1 MRTFIITLLLVI
13 PSFLPVIS
21 QPKYE
26 IRATWLTTLGGM
38 DWPRSKAGNASGILR
53 QQKELCEIL
62 DRLKAANFN
71 TVLLQ
76 TRLRGDLIYPSSIET
91 FAESMTGNTGRNP
104 GYDPLA
110 FAIEECHK
118 RGMELHAWLVTI
130 PAGNT
135 RQVKLLGKNSVVQK
149 NRKICKL
156 YKGNWYLDPGNPET
170 KEYLS
175 RIVKEI
181 TSRYDI
187 DGIHFDYIRYPE
199 GADNF
204 PDTDSFRKHG
214 KGKNLKQWRRDN
226 ITDIVRRLY
235 TDIKTIKPWVK
246 VSSSPIGKYRDTNR
260 YPSRG
265 WNAYHVVYQDAQ
277 KWLKEGI
284 HDALFPMMYFQG
296 NNFYPFALDWKE
308 NDGNRWV
315 VPGLGIYFL
324 SPDEQNWSLDEIV
337 RQIHFTRQVKLNG
350 QAYFRNRF
358 LLDNT
363 KGILDE
369 LKENFYTAPA
379 LVPPMTWMD
388 SIPPSTPAPLTLP
401 SPPSLQLLPD
411 GKLRLG
417 WQASTDNSVGGV
429 VYHLYGSDTYP
440 VDVNNPKNL
449 LATHLVST
457 TYDYRPNVPWRQKRY
472 FAVTAA
478 DRFGNE
484 SAPLE
489 LNAASE
495 PDMPLLNKGDVLYLP
510 QLENARGVKVY
521 VATGEEVWHANYAGQ
536 LSIRSVPEGFYIVEV
551 IDTEGKSIFIG
562 TILKGWH

>member
-1 MRTFIITLLLVI
+1 MRTFFITLLLI
-13 PSFLPVIS
+13 ILPFLPVAS

-38 DWPRSKAGNASGILR
+38 DWPRTKAGNAAGIQR
-53 QQKELCEIL
+53 QKKELCDIL

-76 TRLRGDLIYPSSIET
+76 TRLRGDMIYPSSIET
-91 FAESMTGNTGRNP
+91 FAESLTGYTGRNP

-118 RGMELHAWLVTI
+118 RGLELHAWIVTI

-135 RQVKLLGKNSVVQK
+135 RQVKLLGRNSVVQK
-149 NRKICKL
+149 NRSMCKL
-156 YKGNWYLDPGNPET
+156 YKGNWYLDPGNPDT

-175 RIVKEI
+175 RIVKEVA
-181 TSRYDI
+181 SRYDV

-199 GADNF
+199 QAENF
-204 PDTDSFRKHG
+204 PDKDTFRKYG
-214 KGKNLKQWRRDN
+214 KGKELKQWRRDN
-226 ITDIVRRLY
+226 ITEIVRRLY
-235 TDIKTIKPWVK
+235 TDIKSIKPWIK
-246 VSSSPIGKYRDTNR
+246 VSSSPVGKYRDTNR

-265 WNAYHVVYQDAQ
+265 WNAYHIVYQDAQ

-308 NDGNRWV
+308 NSGNRWI

-324 SPDEQNWSLDEIV
+324 SPREQDWALDEVV
-337 RQIHFTRQVKLNG
+337 RQIHFTRQMKLNG

-369 LKENFYTAPA
+369 LEENFYTAPA
-379 LVPPMTWMD
+379 LVPPMTWQD
-388 SIPPSTPAPLTLP
+388 SIAPAAPTTPVLEQTANGNIRMNWQPAPDDSRHP
-401 SPPSLQLLPD
+401 
-411 GKLRLG
+411 
-417 WQASTDNSVGGV
+417 V
-429 VYHLYGSDTYP
+429 VYHLYGSNTYP
-440 VDVNNPKNL
+440 VDINNSKNL
-449 LATHLVST
+449 LEPHLIST
-457 TYDYRPNVPWRQKRY
+457 NYEYAPTLPWRQKRY

-489 LNAASE
+489 LNKASDM
-495 PDMPLLNKGDVLYLP
+495 DMPLLNKGDILYLP
-510 QLENARGVKVY
+510 DVPDAQAIVISA
-521 VATGEEVWHANYAGQ
+521 ATGEEISRLVYARQVSLEQ
-536 LSIRSVPEGFYIVEV
+536 LPVGFYTVSV
-551 IDTEGKSIFIG
+551 INEDDKTVLSGA
-562 TILKGWH
+562 ILK

>member
-1 MRTFIITLLLVI
+1 MRTFFITLLLI
-13 PSFLPVIS
+13 ILPFLPVAS

-38 DWPRSKAGNASGILR
+38 DWPRTKAGNAAGIQR
-53 QQKELCEIL
+53 QKKELCDIL

-76 TRLRGDLIYPSSIET
+76 TRLRGDMIYPSSIET
-91 FAESMTGNTGRNP
+91 FAESLTGYTGRNP

-118 RGMELHAWLVTI
+118 RGLELHAWIVTI

-135 RQVKLLGKNSVVQK
+135 RQVKLLGRNSVVQK
-149 NRKICKL
+149 NRSMCKL
-156 YKGNWYLDPGNPET
+156 YKGNWYLDPGNPDT

-175 RIVKEI
+175 RIVKEVA
-181 TSRYDI
+181 SRYDV

-199 GADNF
+199 QAENF
-204 PDTDSFRKHG
+204 PDKDTFRKYG
-214 KGKNLKQWRRDN
+214 KGKELKQWRRDN
-226 ITDIVRRLY
+226 ITEIVRRLY
-235 TDIKTIKPWVK
+235 TDIKSIKPWIK
-246 VSSSPIGKYRDTNR
+246 VSSSPVGKYRDTNR

-265 WNAYHVVYQDAQ
+265 WNAYHIVYQDAQ

-308 NDGNRWV
+308 NSGNRWI

-324 SPDEQNWSLDEIV
+324 SPREQDWALDEVV
-337 RQIHFTRQVKLNG
+337 RQIHFTRQMKLNG

-369 LKENFYTAPA
+369 LEENFYTAPA
-379 LVPPMTWMD
+379 LVPPMTWQD
-388 SIPPSTPAPLTLP
+388 SIAPAAPTTPVLEQTANGNIRMNWQPAPDDSRHP
-401 SPPSLQLLPD
+401 
-411 GKLRLG
+411 
-417 WQASTDNSVGGV
+417 V

-440 VDVNNPKNL
+440 VDINNSKNL
-449 LATHLVST
+449 LEPHLIST
-457 TYDYRPNVPWRQKRY
+457 NYEYAPTLPWRQKRY

-489 LNAASE
+489 LNKASDM
-495 PDMPLLNKGDVLYLP
+495 DMPLLNKGDILYLP
-510 QLENARGVKVY
+510 DVPDAQAIVISA
-521 VATGEEVWHANYAGQ
+521 ATGEEISRLVYARQVSLEQ
-536 LSIRSVPEGFYIVEV
+536 LPVGFYTVSV
-551 IDTEGKSIFIG
+551 INEDDKTVLSGA
-562 TILKGWH
+562 ILK

>member
-1 MRTFIITLLLVI
+1 MRTIIITLLLVI

-38 DWPRSKAGNASGILR
+38 DWPRNKAGNASGIQR
-53 QQKELCEIL
+53 QQKELCDIL

-76 TRLRGDLIYPSSIET
+76 TRLRGDMIYPSAIET
-91 FAESMTGNTGRNP
+91 FAESLTGYTGRNP

-118 RGMELHAWLVTI
+118 RGMELHAWIVTI
-130 PAGNT
+130 PAGNA
-135 RQVKLLGKNSVVQK
+135 RQVKLQGRNSVVQK
-149 NRKICKL
+149 NRKICKS

-181 TSRYDI
+181 TTRYDI

-199 GADNF
+199 QAENF
-204 PDTDSFRKHG
+204 PDKDTYRKYG
-214 KGKNLKQWRRDN
+214 KGKELKQWRRDN

-235 TDIKTIKPWVK
+235 ADIKAIKPWVK

-308 NDGNRWV
+308 NCGNRWV

-324 SPDEQNWSLDEIV
+324 SPREQNWSLDEIV

-350 QAYFRNRF
+350 QAYFRNQF

-363 KGILDE
+363 KGVLDE
-369 LKENFYTAPA
+369 LKENFYTTPA

-388 SIPPSTPAPLTLP
+388 SIAPSTPALP
-401 SPPSLQLLPD
+401 EMQLLAN
-411 GKLRLG
+411 GNIRMK
-417 WQASTDNSVGGV
+417 WQTSVDDSGRPV

-440 VDVNNPKNL
+440 VDINNPKYL
-449 LATHLVST
+449 LETHLVST
-457 TYDYRPNVPWRQKRY
+457 EYEYAPGVPWQQKRY

-489 LNAASE
+489 LNKASE
-495 PDMPLLNKGDVLYLP
+495 TDMPLLNKGDRLYLP
-510 QLENARGVKVY
+510 VAKDAQSIVIRN
-521 VATGEEVWHANYAGQ
+521 ATGEEVWRTGYMQQLAIGQ
-536 LSIRSVPEGFYIVEV
+536 LPSGFYTVHIINKGGQSV
-551 IDTEGKSIFIG
+551 FAG
-562 TILKGWH
+562 TIIK

>member
-1 MRTFIITLLLVI
+1 MRTFFITLLLVI
-13 PSFLPVIS
+13 PSFLPVLS

-38 DWPRSKAGNASGILR
+38 DWPRIKAGNASSIQR
-53 QQKELCEIL
+53 QQKELCDIL

-91 FAESMTGNTGRNP
+91 FAESLTGNTGRNP

-156 YKGNWYLDPGNPET
+156 YRGNWYLDPGNPET

-181 TSRYDI
+181 TARYDI

-204 PDTDSFRKHG
+204 PDTDSFRKYG
-214 KGKNLKQWRRDN
+214 KGKDLKQWRRDN

-235 TDIKTIKPWVK
+235 TDIKGLKPWVK

-265 WNAYHVVYQDAQ
+265 WNAYYIVYQDAQ

-308 NDGNRWV
+308 NCSNRWI

-324 SPDEQNWSLDEIV
+324 SPHEQDWPLDEVV
-337 RQIHFTRQVKLNG
+337 RQIHFTRQVRLNG

-411 GKLRLG
+411 GKLRLN
-417 WQASTDNSVGGV
+417 WQASTDNGVGGV

-440 VDVNNPKNL
+440 VDINNPQNL

-484 SAPLE
+484 STPLE

-495 PDMPLLNKGDVLYLP
+495 LDMPLLNKGDVLYLP
-510 QLENARGVKVY
+510 QLEGAQGVKAY
-521 VATGEEVWHANYAGQ
+521 VATGEEVWHANYASQ
-536 LSIRSVPEGFYIVEV
+536 LSIRSLPEGFYIVEV
-551 IDTEGKSIFIG
+551 IDTEGKNIFTG
-562 TILKGWH
+562 TILKGR

>member
-1 MRTFIITLLLVI
+1 MRTFLITLLLII
-13 PSFLPVIS
+13 PSFLPVTS

-38 DWPRSKAGNASGILR
+38 DWPRSKAGTVSGIRR
-53 QQKELCEIL
+53 QQKELCSIL
-62 DRLKAANFN
+62 DRLKAARFN

-91 FAESMTGNTGRNP
+91 FAESLTGYTGRNP

-118 RGMELHAWLVTI
+118 RGMELHAWIVTI

-135 RQVKLLGKNSVVQK
+135 RQVKLLGRNSVVQK

-156 YKGNWYLDPGNPET
+156 YKGNWYLDPGHPET
-170 KEYLS
+170 EEYLS

-181 TSRYDI
+181 TSRYDV

-199 GADNF
+199 QSGHF
-204 PDTDSFRKHG
+204 PDKDTWRKYG
-214 KGKNLKQWRRDN
+214 KGKELQQWRRDN
-226 ITDIVRRLY
+226 ITAIVRRLY
-235 TDIKTIKPWVK
+235 TDIKAIKPWVK
-246 VSSSPIGKYRDTNR
+246 VSSSPVGKYRDTNR
-260 YPSRG
+260 YPSHG
-265 WNAYHVVYQDAQ
+265 WNAYHTVYQDAQ

-308 NDGNRWV
+308 NKGNRWI

-324 SPDEQNWSLDEIV
+324 SPREQDWPLDEII
-337 RQIHFTRQVKLNG
+337 RQVHFTRQIQLNG

-363 KGILDE
+363 KGILNE
-369 LKENFYTAPA
+369 LTEDFYTAPA
-379 LVPPMTWMD
+379 LVPPMTWAD
-388 SIPPSTPAPLTLP
+388 SIPPSTPAQ
-401 SPPSLQLLPD
+401 SFLQPVQGD
-411 GKLRLG
+411 KVRMS
-417 WQASTDNSVGGV
+417 WQISTDNSGYPV
-429 VYHLYGSDTYP
+429 VYHLYGADSYP
-440 VDVNNPKNL
+440 VDTKNPRNL
-449 LATHLVST
+449 LETYLTST
-457 TYDYRPNVPWRQKRY
+457 EYEYIPGTPWQRKRY

-484 SAPLE
+484 SEPLE
-489 LNAASE
+489 LNAPAGT
-495 PDMPLLNKGDVLYLP
+495 DMPLLNKGDVLYLP
-510 QLENARGVKVY
+510 ETKKAKTVKILT
-521 VATGEEVWHANYAGQ
+521 ATGEEIWHMNYGRRV
-536 LSIRSVPEGFYIVEV
+536 SIHLLPAGFYTVYIV
-551 IDTEGKSIFIG
+551 DNEGKKTFAGNII
-562 TILKGWH
+562 K

>member
-1 MRTFIITLLLVI
+1 MRTFFITLLLVI
-13 PSFLPVIS
+13 PSFLPVLS

-38 DWPRSKAGNASGILR
+38 DWPRAKAGNAPGVQR

-91 FAESMTGNTGRNP
+91 FAESLTGNTGRNP

-156 YKGNWYLDPGNPET
+156 YRGNWYLDPGNPET

-181 TSRYDI
+181 TARYDI

-199 GADNF
+199 GTDNF

-214 KGKNLKQWRRDN
+214 KGKDLKQWRRDN

-308 NDGNRWV
+308 NCNNRWV

-324 SPDEQNWSLDEIV
+324 SPNEQDWSLDEIV

-358 LLDNT
+358 LLNNT

-369 LKENFYTAPA
+369 LQENFYTTPA

-388 SIPPSTPAPLTLP
+388 SIPPSIPA
-401 SPPSLQLLPD
+401 SPVMQLSAN
-411 GKLRLG
+411 GSVRMMWKM
-417 WQASTDNSVGGV
+417 SVDNSRQAV
-429 VYHLYGSDTYP
+429 VYRLYASDTYP
-440 VDVNNPKNL
+440 VDINDPKNL
-449 LATHLVST
+449 LEAHLAATEYEYVPIL
-457 TYDYRPNVPWRQKRY
+457 PWRQKRY
-472 FAVTAA
+472 FAITAA

-484 SAPLE
+484 SAPQE
-489 LNAASE
+489 MNVAS
-495 PDMPLLNKGDVLYLP
+495 DMDIPLLNKGDMLYLP
-510 QLENARGVKVY
+510 EQKDAQAISIQDVTGTEIRRTDYAR
-521 VATGEEVWHANYAGQ
+521 Q
-536 LSIRSVPEGFYIVEV
+536 LSIRQLPVGFYTIY
-551 IDTEGKSIFIG
+551 IITGKGKPILAG
-562 TILKGWH
+562 TIIK